1 MNVPIVYLCAF
12 SIFLSLTLLFY
23 NKGYKGANRFL
34 SGYLFCSS
42 LFLLTQYFFIYS
54 KSALITTIFVTGF
67 PALSHLFG
75 PFAYF
80 YVRSIF
86 RDNVRL
92 SKNDYWHF
100 LLFFIILIGVIPFF
114 FSSWEYKL
122 FISQKIVERSYMG
135 SIYNI
140 NFLVP
145 KIINQLL
152 RPLSALFYLVL
163 VSRIYIRNRNVFNS
177 FSHAKVIKIWLGIFY
192 LLFSLTFVFS
202 IIVHL
207 VYHLD
212 INFFYTNSAF
222 YYVIIS
228 IAFFYLILNFLLVMF
243 PQILYGLPIPKLVL
257 NHSIIKSDTKP
268 MENSTEIAIPIIENK
283 TTPVADLFSNEYE
296 LEIETLIN
304 EWIAEKKYLEA
315 NATLISIST
324 FTAIPV
330 HHLSYYFN
338 AVLKVKY
345 ANWRN
350 TLRINFAKKQIDSGF
365 SKTITLEALS
375 LESGFATQSTFIKS
389 FKNDLG
395 CTPSEYLKTKSY

>member
-12 SIFLSLTLLFY
+12 SLFLSLMLLFY

-42 LFLLTQYFFIYS
+42 MFLLTQYFFIYS
-54 KSALITTIFVTGF
+54 KSALITTIFVAGF
-67 PALSHLFG
+67 PALCYLIG

-80 YVRSIF
+80 YTRSIF

-92 SKNDYWHF
+92 SIKDYCHF
-100 LLFFIILIGVIPFF
+100 LLFFIVFIGVIPFF
-114 FSSWEYKL
+114 FSSWEYKS
-122 FISQKIVERSYMG
+122 FISQKIVERTYMR
-135 SIYNI
+135 STYNI

-145 KIINQLL
+145 KTINQIL
-152 RPLSALFYLVL
+152 RPLSAIIYLVFI
-163 VSRIYIRNRNVFNS
+163 SRMFIKNKIVFNS
-177 FSHAKVIKIWLGIFY
+177 LSHAKVIKIWLAIFY
-192 LLFSLTFVFS
+192 LLYSITAAFY

-207 VYHLD
+207 VYHIN

-222 YYVIIS
+222 YFVISS
-228 IAFFYLILNFLLVMF
+228 IAFFYLALNFLLVMF

-257 NHSIIKSDTKP
+257 NHSSVNIGTTPIQ
-268 MENSTEIAIPIIENK
+268 NSSGIAFPIIENK
-283 TTPVADLFSNEYE
+283 TTPVAAFFSNGYE
-296 LEIETLIN
+296 VEIEAAIN
-304 EWIAEKKYLEA
+304 QWITEKKYLEP

-324 FTAIPV
+324 FTAVPV

-345 ANWRN
+345 ADWRN
-350 TLRINFAKKQIDSGF
+350 TLRIHFAKNQIDSGF
-365 SKTITLEALS
+365 SKMITLEAIS

>member
-1 MNVPIVYLCAF
+1 
-12 SIFLSLTLLFY
+12 
-23 NKGYKGANRFL
+23 
-34 SGYLFCSS
+34 
-42 LFLLTQYFFIYS
+42 
-54 KSALITTIFVTGF
+54 
-67 PALSHLFG
+67 
-75 PFAYF
+75 
-80 YVRSIF
+80 
-86 RDNVRL
+86 
-92 SKNDYWHF
+92 
-100 LLFFIILIGVIPFF
+100 
-114 FSSWEYKL
+114 
-122 FISQKIVERSYMG
+122 MG

-145 KIINQLL
+145 KTINQLL

-163 VSRIYIRNRNVFNS
+163 VSRKFIRNRNVFNS
-177 FSHAKVIKIWLGIFY
+177 FLHAKAIKLWLGIFY
-192 LLFSLTFVFS
+192 LLFSLTFVFY
-202 IIVHL
+202 IIVHV
-207 VYHLD
+207 VYHLN

-222 YYVIIS
+222 YYVISS